1 MAGTEDAAWRAP
13 VGIPLVLGDVELQ
26 EGEK

>member
-1 MAGTEDAAWRAP
+1 MAGMENAAWRAP
-13 VGIPLVLGDVELQ
+13 VGIPSALGDVELQ